1 MKIKYYCLAAI
12 ALGAG
17 SSLFAQS
24 SQHVN
29 VNAVVPVLMNLTVD
43 TNEVSMIFAQS
54 DYKADGTADK
64 QVVNAT
70 TFKVSSNSRWR
81 LYVSSNT
88 QTFSFNPSSGG
99 QNPGKSC
106 GDLSL
111 SPNDTNNYFSVTTG
125 NKDIGNGM
133 PGGFDDAG
141 HSIPVNYKLHTTL
154 AGDPP
159 GTYVLTLTFTLMP
172 G

>member
-1 MKIKYYCLAAI
+1 MKIKHYWLAAI

-54 DYKADGTADK
+54 DYQADGTADK

-141 HSIPVNYKLHTTL
+141 HSIPVNYKLRTTL

-159 GTYVLTLTFTLMP
+159 GTYTLTLTFTLMP

>member
-1 MKIKYYCLAAI
+1 MNLKHCCLAAI

-24 SQHVN
+24 AQHVN
-29 VNAVVPVLMNLTVD
+29 VNAVVPVMMNLTVD

-99 QNPGKSC
+99 QNPQKNC

-133 PGGFDDAG
+133 PGGFDDSG